1 MKFWTETRTAM
12 ILARLGTVRAA
23 AAELGV
29 HRATVTRHI
38 DALEE
43 HLGVKLFLRHADGYT
58 VTADG
63 EALVAFA
70 EAADQLIE
78 GFVAETTQQANGI
91 SGSITVSA
99 FLRAAPIITPAIGSF
114 VSDHPNVRV
123 RMIADNGLT
132 ELETGQAHVAIRT
145 GPKPTNPD
153 YVVIPF
159 KTVPIGLY
167 GHPDYFANHGF
178 PTSQED
184 LRNHRF
190 IGIERADG
198 SVDLSESF
206 AVRDEN
212 FAMVTNDPTV
222 VLDAVLA
229 GLGLGMVAEFD
240 AANHPELRRVAIDHP
255 QLFAEVWIVTHVDLH
270 RTQLLQT
277 FLSYLR

>member
-1 MKFWTETRTAM
+1 M
-12 ILARLGTVRAA
+12 RAT

-29 HRATVTRHI
+29 HRVTVTRHI

-43 HLGVKLFLRHADGYT
+43 HLDVKLFLRHADGYT

-63 EALVAFA
+63 EALVKFA

-78 GFVAETTQQANGI
+78 GFVAETIQQSGGI
-91 SGSITVSA
+91 SGSITISTLV
-99 FLRAAPIITPAIGSF
+99 RAAPVITPAISSF
-114 VSDHPNVRV
+114 VSDHPNVKV

-132 ELETGQAHVAIRT
+132 ELETGQAQVAIRT
-145 GPKPTNPD
+145 GPKPTQPD

-159 KTVPIGLY
+159 KTVPIALY
-167 GHPDYFANHGF
+167 GHPDYFADHGV
-178 PTSQED
+178 PTSPED
-184 LRNHRF
+184 LRNHRLV
-190 IGIERADG
+190 GIERADG
-198 SVDLSESF
+198 SVDMFERF

-212 FAMVTNDPTV
+212 LAMVTNDPIV
-222 VLDAVLA
+222 VLHAVLA

-240 AANHPELRRVAIDHP
+240 AANHPELRRVAFDHP